1 MENTI
6 NLKFVVLGEGE
17 VGKTSIIN
25 AFMGKDIPETY
36 IPTIGSSIN
45 KKEYQLKET
54 SIKLSIWDLGGQKSY
69 NPFNPAH
76 YSNADAVLLVFD
88 LTRPKKTLE
97 NLKKE
102 FLEKMRYY
110 SEECISLFIG
120 NKLDECSVDIE
131 LSNTIKNCFTEKDHM
146 ILISA
151 KTGKNVQD
159 CFALLIYTFL
169 KKAEILNPDT
179 ISENTANDFINFLGK
194 TENSLKDQL
203 INIYSI
209 DSELKKIKSKPK
221 FKTESPIE
229 IEDTELKYYEF
240 IQQELKKV
248 ELQKISSLDEFLIN
262 LSELEKA
269 FTHLKKAHIKSV
281 EEAINGMKNL
291 LLTSQKESESN
302 LDLLQKLNREEN
314 ELFIIG
320 NKLRQEKIEKDL
332 INLK

>member
-1 MENTI
+1 MENRI
-6 NLKFVVLGEGE
+6 NLKFVILGEGE

-25 AFMGKDIPETY
+25 AFIGKDIPETY
-36 IPTIGSSIN
+36 MPTIGSSIS
-45 KKEYQLKET
+45 KKDYQLKET

-69 NPFNPAH
+69 NTFNPAH

-102 FLEKMRYY
+102 FLDKMRYY

-120 NKLDECSVDIE
+120 NKLDACSVDIE
-131 LSNTIKNCFTEKDHM
+131 LSNIIKSFLTEKDHM
-146 ILISA
+146 ILISS
-151 KTGKNVQD
+151 KTGKNIQD
-159 CFALLIYTFL
+159 CFELLIYTFL

-179 ISENTANDFINFLGK
+179 VPENTSNDFINFLGK
-194 TENSLKDQL
+194 TEHSLKDQL
-203 INIYSI
+203 VNINSI

-248 ELQKISSLDEFLIN
+248 ELEKINSLDEFLIN

-269 FTHLKKAHIKSV
+269 ITHLKKSHIKSV

-302 LDLLQKLNREEN
+302 LDVLQKLNREEN
-314 ELFIIG
+314 ELLIIG
-320 NKLRQEKIEKDL
+320 NKLRQEKLEKDL
-332 INLK
+332 ITLT